1 MELRSQKNRMTQSA
15 NHKARGLVRLN
26 WMLFIIQ
33 LIVMGYLGFLAFRH
47 GILQMRL
54 WTYVIISIVLIIVLM
69 QLTLNLLKKAKIFNF
84 IFTFLAIVAM
94 AFGSL
99 KITEFVGLFS
109 QLNEA
114 QGVTEYTMS
123 IVVLKESEITD
134 VKQLNGQN
142 VQAPL
147 SFDQENIDELLKNL
161 EKEKNVKVNAENVDS
176 YHAAY
181 LNLIA
186 GESKAIVLSSSFESV
201 LAAQYPELSEK
212 IRKVYEYKKRQVVSA
227 RPTTNQKTDIFH
239 VYLSGVDAFGDI
251 GEVSRSDVNII
262 ATVNTKTR
270 QVLLTS
276 TPRDAYVRIADA
288 GRNQFDKLTHAG
300 IYGIDTSIHTLENL
314 YGIKIDYFMRINF
327 STFMELIDVIGG
339 IEIDNEYGFQ
349 SYADPNLYFEAGR
362 QTLDSYDALFY
373 VRERYNL
380 HDGDVGRA
388 RHQTQVIKAILSKMM
403 SPVLLTNSSQIISQ
417 VGKSAQMNITFETLM
432 VLINQYLD
440 DTSKGYTVESQAL
453 AVEGRTGLRSYALPS
468 ADLWMGVVQQ
478 DSLKEVTENIQKV
491 MKGEQ
496 PTITNRASDSP
507 TREQE

>member
-1 MELRSQKNRMTQSA
+1 MELRSQKSKTIQRRKGTLLDKVNWLLFVVQ
-15 NHKARGLVRLN
+15 LV
-26 WMLFIIQ
+26 
-33 LIVMGYLGFLAFRH
+33 VMAYLGFLAFKH
-47 GILQMRL
+47 GIFQMRQ
-54 WTYVIISIVLIIVLM
+54 WTFIIISVLLLIVLI
-69 QLTLNLLKKAKIFNF
+69 QLTFNLLKKAKVTNLMFMLLTMSAF
-84 IFTFLAIVAM
+84 IFGIFKVN
-94 AFGSL
+94 
-99 KITEFVGLFS
+99 EFVGLFS
-109 QLNEA
+109 QLNGS
-114 QGVTEYTMS
+114 QSVTEYTMS
-123 IVVLKESEITD
+123 IAVLKESDITD
-134 VKQLNGQN
+134 VTQLNGEKI
-142 VQAPL
+142 QAPFV
-147 SFDQENIDELLKNL
+147 FDQENIEEFITRMEQ
-161 EKEKNVKVNAENVDS
+161 EKKIKVEMDNVDS

-186 GESKAIVLSSSFESV
+186 GETKAIVMSSSFESI

-212 IRKVYEYKKRQVVSA
+212 IRKVYEYRKQQVVTK
-227 RPTTNQKTDIFH
+227 RPTTNQKTDVFH
-239 VYLSGVDAFGDI
+239 IYLSGVDTFGPI
-251 GEVSRSDVNII
+251 EEVSRSDVNII

-288 GRNQFDKLTHAG
+288 GRNQYDKLTHAG

-349 SYADPNLYFEAGR
+349 SYADPNLYFKAGR

-388 RHQTQVIKAILSKMM
+388 RHQTQVIKAILSKML

-417 VGKSAQMNITFETLM
+417 LGKSAQMNITFETLM

-440 DTSKGYTVESQAL
+440 DTSKGYTIDSQAL
-453 AVEGRTGLRSYALPS
+453 AVEGKMGLRSYALPN
-468 ADLWMGVVQQ
+468 ANLWMGVVQQ
-478 DSLKEVTENIQKV
+478 DSLKEISDNIKKV
-491 MKGEQ
+491 MNGEQ
-496 PTITNRASDSP
+496 PVITHRASDSP
-507 TREQE
+507 TSEEE